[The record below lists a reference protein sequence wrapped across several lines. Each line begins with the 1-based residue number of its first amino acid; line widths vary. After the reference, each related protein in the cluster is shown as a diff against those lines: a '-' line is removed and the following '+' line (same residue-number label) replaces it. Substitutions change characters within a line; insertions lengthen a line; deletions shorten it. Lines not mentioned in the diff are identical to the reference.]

1 MTDRTRQ
8 PAYLLRRLE
17 RAEAHRI
24 AAEQARDKAQK
35 AANEMLH
42 EVVDLKLRLARAMR
56 ALQGDDE

>member
-17 RAEAHRI
+17 RAEARCI

-35 AANEMLH
+35 EANQMMYEL
-42 EVVDLKLRLARAMR
+42 VDLKLRLAHAMR